1 MTPKPAGAAKNDNK
15 DGKRSVL
22 WAWVLSGLL
31 VLAALWII
39 LDVYNEQ
46 KEGELLKPDSP
57 PGEHLYLDRSRV
69 RSYLGQLVDG
79 LPESEKRTLA
89 DSEDL
94 SAEVKAG
101 AAALTGKRT
110 RSKTTE
116 AQVAPT
122 VADRFYLL
130 LRLLR
135 DGDSHIDDE
144 DSRHWLTTV
153 NANTDK
159 PKEAYDD
166 FLCKLKEGDFIR
178 IRDARLQLSPYAAVL
193 PKTTYAL
200 LNRRTPSGLVS
211 KPDQKLFAPHTRK
224 QTRAVNRYLRLLGRD
239 PRMPFVVRMP
249 LTQTPTRGRVPSVTF
264 FIPAHYRSLRSEPSL
279 ISGTLTIVGKVV
291 YRNLARPPAEKGG
304 ERIGC
309 NDQPVPDTFAKSY
322 LDRQTVATFVPA
334 LENAPNF
341 VFNNLRFTIA
351 SVAKQVTGNMTVT
364 PPLIVVV
371 PIAMYQ

>member
-1 MTPKPAGAAKNDNK
+1 MLG
-15 DGKRSVL
+15 
-22 WAWVLSGLL
+22 GLL

-39 LDVYNEQ
+39 RDIYNEQ

-57 PGEHLYLDRSRV
+57 PGEYLYLDRSRV

-116 AQVAPT
+116 TQVAPT

-135 DGDSHIDDE
+135 NGDSEIEDE
-144 DSRHWLTTV
+144 GSRHWLVTV
-153 NANTDK
+153 DADTDRAEK
-159 PKEAYDD
+159 SYDD
-166 FLCKLKEGDFIR
+166 ACELKEGDFVR

-200 LNRRTPSGLVS
+200 LNRRTPTGLVS
-211 KPDQKLFAPHTRK
+211 KPDQKLFAPRTRK
-224 QTRAVNRYLRLLGRD
+224 QKRAVNRYLKLLGRD

-249 LTQTPTRGRVPSVTF
+249 LTRTPTRGRIQSVTF

-279 ISGTLTIVGKVV
+279 ISGTLTIIGKVV

-309 NDQPVPDTFAKSY
+309 NDQPVPDTLAKSY

-334 LENAPNF
+334 LEKAPNF

-351 SVAKQVTGNMTVT
+351 SVAKQVTANMTVT